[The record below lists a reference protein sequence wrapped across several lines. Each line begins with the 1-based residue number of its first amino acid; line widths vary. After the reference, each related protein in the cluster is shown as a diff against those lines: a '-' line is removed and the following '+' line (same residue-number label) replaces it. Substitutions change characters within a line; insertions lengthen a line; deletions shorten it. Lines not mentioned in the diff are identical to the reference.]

1 MKTLVIHP
9 QDDSTDFLCK
19 IYKDTDWTVINSTVS
34 KKFLKDSIKSHD
46 RIIMMGHGCDR
57 GLFNS
62 NFDVVIDSNLV
73 YLLRDKDCIAI
84 WCNAD
89 MFFTKYKLKGLYT
102 GMIISEYT
110 EAQYESVT
118 TTFYEVE
125 KSNELFSK
133 AMRDGITDD
142 GFDIDL
148 IQSVYDISELNRV
161 MDFNKKQIYKTD
173 DLY

>member
-1 MKTLVIHP
+1 
-9 QDDSTDFLCK
+9 
-19 IYKDTDWTVINSTVS
+19 
-34 KKFLKDSIKSHD
+34 
-46 RIIMMGHGCDR
+46 
-57 GLFNS
+57 
-62 NFDVVIDSNLV
+62 
-73 YLLRDKDCIAI
+73 
-84 WCNAD
+84 

-161 MDFNKKQIYKTD
+161 MDFNKKQIY
-173 DLY
+173 